1 MSTRKILIIVLSV
14 FLTPVIL
21 FCALL
26 GTIGLIED
34 GFFENYSGWRE
45 VEIPTDTEVKAT
57 IKMPENW
64 NFVVENGRIK
74 IIDTDGNVIAVECYE
89 DWLYHYYKD
98 GVRYTN
104 KNDLNINSELPESYR
119 NLDNYEYV
127 VGASSPCY
135 LYQITVDGKTSYALL
150 IEIMDSIQTKGDYN
164 LLLLFDSSINDIDF
178 FDKIQ
183 KSHRWAG
190 WIDE

>member
-26 GTIGLIED
+26 GTIGLIKD

-74 IIDTDGNVIAVECYE
+74 VIDTDGNVIAVECYE
-89 DWLYHYYKD
+89 DWHCDYYKG
-98 GVRYTN
+98 GVYYN
-104 KNDLNINSELPESYR
+104 NDDELNINSELPEPYR
-119 NLDNYEYV
+119 NLKNYEMAKGGSTVIVKKNV
-127 VGASSPCY
+127 VDSKE
-135 LYQITVDGKTSYALL
+135 TYALEL
-150 IEIMDSIQTKGDYN
+150 CIMDSVSEDGEYI
-164 LLLLFDSSINDIDF
+164 LFLVFDSNINDIDF
-178 FDKIQ
+178 FDKMQ
-183 KSHRWAG
+183 KSYRWAG